1 MGLEATNQRGKYQLY
16 LILIVIFLPFTTFII
31 SAGYPYITIIPII
44 YCSPKS
50 SNDNSSIGYTKCTM
64 EEYCAN
70 QNHFNI
76 QFDPKSIDS
85 LPIKYA
91 LYCDR
96 AFYSPLLNSFFFMG
110 AVVGVTVCANYP
122 DKIGRLPVLKALM
135 IINIFAQIN
144 YFFCFSIQHIIVIS
158 FCSGFA
164 TYCNSVLSLMIV
176 ETMDSNLSGI
186 VMSARSASFG
196 LVGIVLAL
204 YFLTINNLMLL
215 FFLNIIISVAGYLLV
230 QKYFVESA
238 RWLNS
243 KNRIN
248 EAIEALRQ
256 MAIINNSQE
265 NFNTFLE
272 VNKDLIEGSNKE
284 ITEIKES
291 RNILEIFKLKS
302 QQKRLFHLI
311 YIWYFVTVC
320 FYGVFTSL
328 NQSSGNIFLK
338 SIMAFS
344 GEIIA
349 EMSSGFLANKFGRVS
364 MIESL
369 SYLGGVAFILSYFVN
384 GNYQALK
391 SLVLFISSFGFAGA
405 MNLLY
410 IYTNEIFPLSI
421 KALSFGFMFLVSR
434 VGGICIPL
442 FLSTN
447 LHPVIMGALSIS
459 CGYLMGKQEE
469 TLGRKFDDDVPE
481 SIRTY
486 SVLSKASYNKDNVE
500 LIKLSFKKN
509 SPGLNSNHFR
519 LSFNNPT
526 PLALS
531 GKY

>member
-1 MGLEATNQRGKYQLY
+1 
-16 LILIVIFLPFTTFII
+16 
-31 SAGYPYITIIPII
+31 
-44 YCSPKS
+44 
-50 SNDNSSIGYTKCTM
+50 
-64 EEYCAN
+64 
-70 QNHFNI
+70 
-76 QFDPKSIDS
+76 
-85 LPIKYA
+85 
-91 LYCDR
+91 
-96 AFYSPLLNSFFFMG
+96 
-110 AVVGVTVCANYP
+110 
-122 DKIGRLPVLKALM
+122 
-135 IINIFAQIN
+135 
-144 YFFCFSIQHIIVIS
+144 
-158 FCSGFA
+158 
-164 TYCNSVLSLMIV
+164 
-176 ETMDSNLSGI
+176 
-186 VMSARSASFG
+186 
-196 LVGIVLAL
+196 
-204 YFLTINNLMLL
+204 MLL

-265 NFNTFLE
+265 NFNTFVE

-434 VGGICIPL
+434 VGGICIPI
-442 FLSTN
+442 FLSTS

-519 LSFNNPT
+519 LSFNIPT